1 MGYIHKGNERR
12 MFKRLDEEKVEEEIL
27 SIVEEGHEQGVIHE
41 DEAMMITNILE
52 FDDKCVRDI
61 MIGRSRIFALDK
73 SEKISVVLP
82 KVLES
87 NYSRCPVYDGE
98 IDNIIGVLHLK
109 DLIAAYLKDPE
120 KPIETITEETMFIH
134 PTFEISKLLKRMQK
148 EKNHMAIVIDEYGQ
162 TDGIVTLEDIIE
174 EIVGNILDEHD
185 EDDNQIKKT
194 ADDAY
199 IVDGLMSLNDLEE
212 LLPDVEFPEGE
223 VETLNG
229 FLLYKLGRLPEENEN
244 IKIDYGGYAFTP
256 LLIKDNMI
264 LSVRIEKQ
272 PEDDRD

>member
-1 MGYIHKGNERR
+1 

-73 SEKISVVLP
+73 SEKISEVLP

-109 DLIAAYLKDPE
+109 DLIAA
-120 KPIETITEETMFIH
+120 
-134 PTFEISKLLKRMQK
+134 
-148 EKNHMAIVIDEYGQ
+148 
-162 TDGIVTLEDIIE
+162 
-174 EIVGNILDEHD
+174 
-185 EDDNQIKKT
+185 
-194 ADDAY
+194 
-199 IVDGLMSLNDLEE
+199 
-212 LLPDVEFPEGE
+212 
-223 VETLNG
+223 
-229 FLLYKLGRLPEENEN
+229 
-244 IKIDYGGYAFTP
+244 
-256 LLIKDNMI
+256 
-264 LSVRIEKQ
+264 
-272 PEDDRD
+272 